1 MNNINNNNN
10 NTNTNMNDIRV
21 CRHIEYDVSYKVDY
35 VNERVTDVEIKN
47 MIQEKFHI
55 RTIDDYIRI
64 YVEFVKEKVIRT
76 LKNLNAVV
84 FRTFIIDKNK
94 INHRILISLYNI
106 TRELLRMRKENIDTI
121 IFVEVLYYNESV
133 YRGDISFEN
142 WI

>member
-1 MNNINNNNN
+1 
-10 NTNTNMNDIRV
+10 MNDIRV
-21 CRHIEYDVSYKVDY
+21 CRHTEYDVSYKVDY

-55 RTIDDYIRI
+55 RTIHDYIRM